1 MPGKNSSTFKI
12 SLPSDLE
19 IVMEREFD
27 APRELVFKVWTEPEH
42 VKRWWGCNESKL
54 VVCEADVRPGG
65 QWRYVMQIADGSQFP
80 FKGEYRELSPPERLV
95 HTSIYDIEPYNA
107 EEALVTVV
115 FQDLGGRTKI
125 VETTL
130 HTSKEARDGHVNSG
144 MEYGAA
150 QSLDKLEVL
159 LDGLA

>member
-19 IVMEREFD
+19 IVMERVFD
-27 APRELVFKVWTEPEH
+27 APRELVFKVWTEAEH

-65 QWRYVMQIADGSQFP
+65 QWRYVMRTNDGSEFP
-80 FKGEYRELSPPERLV
+80 FKGEYRELNPPERLV
-95 HTSIYDIEPYNA
+95 QTSIYDVEPYNA
-107 EEALVTVV
+107 EESLVTVV
-115 FQDLGGRTKI
+115 FEDLGGKTKI

-130 HTSKEARDGHVNSG
+130 YTSKEARDGHMNSG
-144 MEYGAA
+144 MEVGAA

-159 LDGLA
+159 LDELA